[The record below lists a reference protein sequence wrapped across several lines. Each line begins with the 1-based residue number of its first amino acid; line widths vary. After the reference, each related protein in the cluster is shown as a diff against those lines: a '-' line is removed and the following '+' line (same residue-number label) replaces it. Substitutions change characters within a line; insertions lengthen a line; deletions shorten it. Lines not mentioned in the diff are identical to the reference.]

1 MKTSRSRI
9 TLPLL
14 LLSLT
19 LGVSLVTACNGYTDS
34 FGESNKTPGG
44 HSSNS
49 SNEETTAVT
58 MAAYTVIATDAC
70 GNRQPN
76 AAITVFQNKPNG
88 QSIVN
93 GTTDENGVYTFTA
106 PKDSYCVS
114 AVVNI
119 FIPIIANGT
128 FEKDATT
135 LTVAIGDHPKNCP
148 CFTEEETTVSE
159 PDTAA

>member
-1 MKTSRSRI
+1 MKISHFRM

-19 LGVSLVTACNGYTDS
+19 LVVSLLTACNGYKDS
-34 FGESNKTPGG
+34 FGEGNKSPNGS
-44 HSSNS
+44 SSNS
-49 SNEETTAVT
+49 TNEETTAVT
-58 MAAYTVIATDAC
+58 MVTYTVIATDAC

-76 AAITVFQNKPNG
+76 AAITVFQDRTNG
-88 QSIVN
+88 RSIVN

-106 PKDSYCVS
+106 PQDAYCVS
-114 AVVNI
+114 AVVNN
-119 FIPIIANGT
+119 FIPILGSASFAKN
-128 FEKDATT
+128 DTT
-135 LTVAIGDHPKNCP
+135 LTVAIGEHPKNCP